1 MYYFYLN
8 KVRFPI
14 APASLKL
21 TISNKNKTYDLING
35 QEINVLKSPGLSKFT
50 MGFLLPAQQYGFT
63 AFRES
68 SGYLPPTYYLGKLET
83 WKNSRKPVTFTV
95 KRELLTAYI
104 QNKLSDSKPEYKK
117 YGEKPFNTVMKVSV
131 EDYTVTEDADKYGLD
146 VYVEV
151 NLKQYVAQKTKVI
164 QFKTTTT
171 KKTATVKK
179 ERDTSKKTAS
189 TSYTVKSGDNLWDIA
204 RRLLGDGTRNKEIY
218 KLNKSVIEAAAKKY
232 GRASSSNG
240 WWIYPGTKLK
250 IPAK

>member
-14 APASLKL
+14 APSSLKL

-35 QEINVLKSPGLSKFT
+35 QEINVLKLPGLSKFT
-50 MGFLLPAQQYGFT
+50 VGFLLPAQQYGFT

-83 WKNSRKPVTFTV
+83 WKNSQKPVTFTV
-95 KRELLTAYI
+95 KRETP
-104 QNKLSDSKPEYKK
+104 SHYKAL
-117 YGEKPFNTVMKVSV
+117 PFKTVMQVSV

-151 NLKQYVAQKTKVI
+151 SLKQYVAQKTKVI
-164 QFKTTTT
+164 QFKTTAA

-179 ERDTSKKTAS
+179 ERDTSKKTAT
-189 TSYTVKSGDNLWDIA
+189 TSYTVQSGDNLWDIA
-204 RRLLGDGTRNKEIY
+204 RRMLGDGTRNKEIY
-218 KLNKSVIEAAAKKY
+218 KLNKDIIEKTAKKY
-232 GRASSSNG
+232 GRASSSSG

-250 IPAK
+250 IPER